1 MYWNEHKTKS
11 ENKDTANEYT
21 YLLESNFIGVNRL
34 FVLIY
39 LNRDNDAKKFKA
51 RSCFLPK
58 DIIKTY
64 HINNG
69 KNVYDQPIYSDLKQ
83 YEEIKKL
90 TTGRSEDY
98 TTRCLLD
105 YDYTKNHYKL
115 IAVGLS
121 R

>member
-1 MYWNEHKTKS
+1 MYWNEHKIKS

-39 LNRDNDAKKFKA
+39 LNRDNDAKRFKA

-58 DIIKTY
+58 DTIKTY

-90 TTGRSEDY
+90 TTGKSEDY